1 MLVGNGDTM
10 GGIVMWI
17 VLGSLIGLVALFV
30 VVTTIL
36 DRKKRKKI
44 KAQETLNLAEIEE
57 AKLEIL
63 YYIEQIVL
71 SNEKLLKNFVPSVG
85 KIKMSD
91 IRNKAKEAIKK
102 MTDSKEYK
110 LIEYEEESKELLKV
124 ISALKS
130 ANSNTW
136 SKMPETKWVDE
147 EAKKLAESNLTDE
160 YRNIVA
166 EALKE
171 TY

>member
-1 MLVGNGDTM
+1 M
-10 GGIVMWI
+10 
-17 VLGSLIGLVALFV
+17 IGLVALFV

-63 YYIEQIVL
+63 YYVEQIVL

-102 MTDSKEYK
+102 MVDSKEYK

-130 ANSNTW
+130 ANSNT
-136 SKMPETKWVDE
+136 
-147 EAKKLAESNLTDE
+147 
-160 YRNIVA
+160 
-166 EALKE
+166 
-171 TY
+171 